1 MRTVITAQG
10 FDLSE
15 KLRESVRREIERF
28 IQSTAK
34 PVNIVS
40 VHLVD
45 DRAHAMRGR
54 EKLCQVRVGFSDEDR
69 ELVEADAEAR
79 FDASVTEAFL
89 KIMRAVPRL
98 RYNATRHLAKAS

>member
-15 KLRESVRREIERF
+15 TLRDSVRREIERF
-28 IQSTAK
+28 VQSTAR
-34 PVNIVS
+34 PVNIVA

-45 DRAHAMRGR
+45 DRGHAARGR
-54 EKLCQVRVGFSDEDR
+54 EKLCQVRVGFSDEDG
-69 ELVEADAEAR
+69 ELIENDAESR
-79 FDASVTEAFL
+79 FDASVTEAFI

-98 RYNATRHLAKAS
+98 RHNATKHLARAS